1 MFKLLFLFCLLLI
14 LTFVLH
20 YLKPFECFV
29 STAEIDDLNDTFD
42 RASNLQ
48 YVIR

>member
-1 MFKLLFLFCLLLI
+1 MFKLLLLCLLVLV
-14 LTFVLH
+14 LMLH
-20 YLKPFECFV
+20 YINQFECFV

>member
-1 MFKLLFLFCLLLI
+1 MFKLLLLFCLLV
-14 LTFVLH
+14 FVLH
-20 YLKPFECFV
+20 YIKPFECFV
-29 STAEIDDLNDTFD
+29 STAEMDDLNDTFD